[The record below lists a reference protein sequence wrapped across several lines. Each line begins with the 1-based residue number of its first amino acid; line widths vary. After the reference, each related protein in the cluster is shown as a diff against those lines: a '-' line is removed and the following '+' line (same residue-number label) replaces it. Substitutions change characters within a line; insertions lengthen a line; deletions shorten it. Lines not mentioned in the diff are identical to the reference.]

1 MNCLSS
7 ASIKA
12 NFTHSYSISGVVD
25 TQRLIFPNL
34 FFVLFP
40 CFSVPSVSFVHFF
53 GPVVSILS
61 GDTLEVLHN
70 TRAERIRLNGIDCPE
85 RDQAFGKKAKQ
96 SASDLIFGKQVTLK
110 TYGLDKYG
118 RTMADVLLPDG
129 TNVNHELVKEGWCW
143 WYRKY
148 APGDVILEESETRAR
163 ASRMGLWADPHPI
176 PPWVYRKAK
185 REYGA

>member
-1 MNCLSS
+1 
-7 ASIKA
+7 
-12 NFTHSYSISGVVD
+12 
-25 TQRLIFPNL
+25 
-34 FFVLFP
+34 
-40 CFSVPSVSFVHFF
+40 
-53 GPVVSILS
+53 
-61 GDTLEVLHN
+61 
-70 TRAERIRLNGIDCPE
+70 
-85 RDQAFGKKAKQ
+85 
-96 SASDLIFGKQVTLK
+96 LIFGKQVTLK

-129 TNVNHELVKEGWCW
+129 TNVNHDLVKEGWSW

-163 ASRMGLWADPHPI
+163 ASRIGLWVDPHPI